1 MSGSSTEVDPI
12 TLEVV
17 RNALVGIAE
26 EAGAA
31 LRRTAYSPNIKERM
45 DCSTAVFDTDGRMV
59 AQAEH
64 IPVHLGSM
72 PLSVAAARDAFPALD
87 PGDQV
92 LVSDPYAGGTHLPD
106 WTLVAP
112 VHDEAGDLLG
122 YAANRAH
129 HSDVGGAAPGSMP
142 TGAVDIVA
150 EGLRIPPVRLVVAG
164 EEQRDLVALLLA
176 NTRTPGERLGDL
188 RAQLGANH
196 LAARR
201 LRELAAAQGA
211 RSSTP
216 GGLAAAMA
224 ATLDHAERTVTAAL
238 RRLPDGLAHAE
249 DVLDDDGAG
258 TSDIAIRASVT
269 IADGHVTCDLTGS
282 DPQVPGNVNCPVA
295 VTLSA
300 AVYALRAVVAPDVPA
315 NDGLRRALTLRT
327 EPGTIVDARPP
338 AAVAAGNVET
348 SQRIVDVLLAC
359 FAQLTEDRV
368 GAASQGTMN
377 NTLLGGTDPRT
388 GAAFMR
394 MAPEKGIEPHRIGV
408 DRHCQHVIAG
418 VKYAL
423 RAVAVVNVD
432 VQDRHPVPARAQP
445 VCGNGSVVQ
454 KAEPPRQIAERMMP
468 RRARQG
474 IGRARAIIDNRC
486 RRKRGLRGPIGRLP
500 GVGSDGA
507 GGIGLMKACLSDRR
521 TRVGGRAPVG
531 VNVRDHLG
539 AGIGDARPAGV
550 NVAQEG
556 QVFGAVDR
564 RDRPQ
569 PEIPRRF
576 ERASRRFGAR
586 CKRGD
591 PLRGLGVGQDLAVG
605 HEMLRIVAAL
615 AVVEKG
621 SHGAPFSAASGAPDR
636 VR

>member
-1 MSGSSTEVDPI
+1 MTGPPTGSSGDEATAAEAAEVAEAREAAEAAEVAEVAEVDPI

-31 LRRTAYSPNIKERM
+31 LRRTAYSPNIKERA
-45 DCSTAVFDTDGRMV
+45 DCSTAVFDAGGRMV

-72 PLSVAAARDAFPALD
+72 PLSVTAARDAFPELD

-92 LVSDPYAGGTHLPD
+92 LLSDPYAGGTHLPD

-112 VHDEAGDLLG
+112 VHHEDGVLLG

-176 NTRTPGERLGDL
+176 NTRTPDERLGDL

-201 LRELAAAQGA
+201 LRELAAAQRTA
-211 RSSTP
+211 DRSAADRSAAGSTP
-216 GGLAAAMA
+216 GGPSDGLAAAMA

-238 RRLPDGLAHAE
+238 RRLPDGVAHAE

-258 TSDIAIRASVT
+258 TRDITIRASVT

-282 DPQVPGNVNCPVA
+282 DAQVPGNVNCPVA

-300 AVYALRAVVAPDVPA
+300 AVYALRAVIAPDVPA

-359 FAQLTEDRV
+359 FAQLTDDLV

-377 NTLLGGTDPRT
+377 NTLLGGTD
-388 GAAFMR
+388 
-394 MAPEKGIEPHRIGV
+394 
-408 DRHCQHVIAG
+408 
-418 VKYAL
+418 
-423 RAVAVVNVD
+423 
-432 VQDRHPVPARAQP
+432 
-445 VCGNGSVVQ
+445 
-454 KAEPPRQIAERMMP
+454 
-468 RRARQG
+468 
-474 IGRARAIIDNRC
+474 
-486 RRKRGLRGPIGRLP
+486 
-500 GVGSDGA
+500 
-507 GGIGLMKACLSDRR
+507 
-521 TRVGGRAPVG
+521 
-531 VNVRDHLG
+531 
-539 AGIGDARPAGV
+539 
-550 NVAQEG
+550 
-556 QVFGAVDR
+556 
-564 RDRPQ
+564 
-569 PEIPRRF
+569 
-576 ERASRRFGAR
+576 
-586 CKRGD
+586 
-591 PLRGLGVGQDLAVG
+591 
-605 HEMLRIVAAL
+605 
-615 AVVEKG
+615 
-621 SHGAPFSAASGAPDR
+621 
-636 VR
+636 